1 MADLN
6 RAGPDAIG
14 RKLRV
19 LHVITGLDAGGAE
32 GMLSALLTGRHAPD
46 LEQAVVSL
54 TPGGCHAER
63 LCAAGV
69 AVTELAMRRA
79 RPSPG
84 ELLGLARRIRAWRPD
99 VVQGWMYHADLAAL
113 AALALSGRRPATRL
127 VWGLRCSDLDL
138 GRYGPSLRL
147 TVRACAALSGRP
159 DAVVAN
165 SQAGLAAHLR
175 IGYRPRRADVIHN
188 GIDTG
193 VFAPDPAARA
203 AVRRTLGIDPAAPLV
218 AHVARV
224 DPMKDH
230 AGFLAAL
237 AGLPGVQALAI
248 GVGTDRLPPAAGL
261 HRLGRRDDVSRL
273 LTAADLV
280 ISSSAFGEG
289 FSNALAEGMAAGLPA
304 AATDVG
310 DARLIVGDTG
320 VVVPPGEPAALA
332 AAIGALLGEDPV
344 KRRARAEGAR
354 ARIVENFPLA
364 RAARR
369 FAELNRA
376 HAGPETRR

>member
-1 MADLN
+1 MADLS
-6 RAGPDAIG
+6 RG

-32 GMLSALLTGRHAPD
+32 GMLSALLTGRDAPD
-46 LEQAVVSL
+46 LEQAAVSL
-54 TPGGCHAER
+54 TPGGFHAER
-63 LCAAGV
+63 LRAAGI

-84 ELLGLARRIRAWRPD
+84 ELLRLARRIRAWRPD

-113 AALALSGRRPATRL
+113 AGLALSGRRAATRL

-138 GRYGPSLRL
+138 GRYGPGLRL

-165 SQAGLAAHLR
+165 SQGGLAAHLR
-175 IGYRPRRADVIHN
+175 IGYRPRRAAVIHN
-188 GIDTG
+188 GIDVTA
-193 VFAPDPAARA
+193 FAPDPAARA
-203 AVRRTLGIDPAAPLV
+203 AVRRTLGIDPAAPLL

-248 GVGTDRLPPAAGL
+248 GAGTERLPPAAGL
-261 HRLGRRDDVSRL
+261 HRLGRRDDVPRL
-273 LTAADLV
+273 LAAADLAV
-280 ISSSAFGEG
+280 SSSAFGEG

-310 DARLIVGDTG
+310 DARRIVGDTG
-320 VVVPPGEPAALA
+320 LVVPPGDPAALA
-332 AAIGALLGEDPV
+332 AAIGALLGADPAA
-344 KRRARAEGAR
+344 RRARAERAR

-369 FAELNRA
+369 FAELYREL
-376 HAGPETRR
+376 AGPETRG